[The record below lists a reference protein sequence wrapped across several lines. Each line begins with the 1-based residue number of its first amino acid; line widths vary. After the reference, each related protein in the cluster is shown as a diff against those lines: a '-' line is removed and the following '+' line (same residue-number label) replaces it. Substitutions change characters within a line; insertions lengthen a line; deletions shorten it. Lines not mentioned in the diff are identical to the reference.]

1 MEFFASHDLPLCF
14 LPCHSWRYQ
23 QHPALSA
30 TVLFMFSRCAAPALS
45 LTSSSGRL
53 LAIRT
58 KNTESVRFCSQN
70 TRGTERVKCPVWG
83 CRSPVWNVV
92 LDVRLFWLAVIRA
105 GVFRIY
111 RDRAMSIHRHFPVD
125 RKTVRK

>member
-30 TVLFMFSRCAAPALS
+30 TVLRMFSRCAAPALS
-45 LTSSSGRL
+45 LTSSSGKL

-58 KNTESVRFCSQN
+58 KNTESVRFCSQD
-70 TRGTERVKCPVWG
+70 TRGTERVKCRHAGDEWAEK
-83 CRSPVWNVV
+83 
-92 LDVRLFWLAVIRA
+92 LEQRLA
-105 GVFRIY
+105 GVMGKDSPG
-111 RDRAMSIHRHFPVD
+111 DRRCEKSTQMLEVEN
-125 RKTVRK
+125 